1 MPLVNF
7 SNLDF
12 DQIKASIK
20 DYLRAN
26 SNFTDYDFE
35 GSNLS
40 TIIDTLAYNTY
51 ITSYNANMVTN
62 EVFIDSATLRENVV
76 SLSRNVGYL
85 PRSRKASVANIS
97 FLVDVSNTT
106 ATSVTLKSGIVALA
120 SASNKKN
127 ITFSI
132 SNDVTVPVDSD
143 GIANFTNVDIFQ
155 GTYLKQT
162 YTVSSRN
169 KTQKFILPNSGVDTS
184 LIRVSVKESEAST
197 VTRVFKQFDS
207 LFEVGPSSPVYFLQE
222 IGSERYEVMFGDGTF
237 GVSLQEPNYIEIN
250 YIQCDGEVGNGV
262 SRLRYAGTLR
272 DNNNNAITGGVSL
285 ITVNEPSYGGSS
297 IESVE
302 SIKKYSTQIYS
313 SQNRAVT
320 AGDFEAI
327 VPTIYP
333 ETESISAFGGEE
345 LTPPQYGKV
354 FVSIKPTNGVFLS
367 STIKENIKRQIDK
380 YSVAGIV
387 TEIIDLKYLYV
398 ETNSNVYYNSNQSP
412 NSSFVSS
419 LVTQNSELY
428 ANSTELNKFGARFK
442 YSQFQKIV
450 DESHE
455 SITSNITTVDIRRDL
470 QATMNNFVEYEI
482 CFGNRFQIVNHG
494 HGIHQGQIGYNIRSS
509 GFKIS
514 GISDTVYLGDT
525 PSGDL
530 KTGTIFLFKLN
541 SPTEPVILRR
551 SIGTIDYLKGEI
563 KLNPINIIST
573 DVYRGTNLVEIS
585 ATPYSNDVIGLQD
598 LYLQLDPFNMKVNM
612 VTDRIAS
619 GSDVS
624 GTNYLVSSSYA
635 NNLVRRTPIVSSST
649 STSSSTNSGTT
660 SISSRVASTPNY
672 TSPTSSTSSSTSS
685 SSSSSTSSYSY

>member
-1 MPLVNF
+1 
-7 SNLDF
+7 
-12 DQIKASIK
+12 
-20 DYLRAN
+20 
-26 SNFTDYDFE
+26 
-35 GSNLS
+35 
-40 TIIDTLAYNTY
+40 
-51 ITSYNANMVTN
+51 
-62 EVFIDSATLRENVV
+62 
-76 SLSRNVGYL
+76 
-85 PRSRKASVANIS
+85 
-97 FLVDVSNTT
+97 
-106 ATSVTLKSGIVALA
+106 
-120 SASNKKN
+120 
-127 ITFSI
+127 
-132 SNDVTVPVDSD
+132 
-143 GIANFTNVDIFQ
+143 
-155 GTYLKQT
+155 
-162 YTVSSRN
+162 
-169 KTQKFILPNSGVDTS
+169 
-184 LIRVSVKESEAST
+184 
-197 VTRVFKQFDS
+197 
-207 LFEVGPSSPVYFLQE
+207 
-222 IGSERYEVMFGDGTF
+222 
-237 GVSLQEPNYIEIN
+237 
-250 YIQCDGEVGNGV
+250 
-262 SRLRYAGTLR
+262 
-272 DNNNNAITGGVSL
+272 
-285 ITVNEPSYGGSS
+285 
-297 IESVE
+297 
-302 SIKKYSTQIYS
+302 
-313 SQNRAVT
+313 
-320 AGDFEAI
+320 
-327 VPTIYP
+327 
-333 ETESISAFGGEE
+333 
-345 LTPPQYGKV
+345 
-354 FVSIKPTNGVFLS
+354 
-367 STIKENIKRQIDK
+367 
-380 YSVAGIV
+380 
-387 TEIIDLKYLYV
+387 
-398 ETNSNVYYNSNQSP
+398 
-412 NSSFVSS
+412 

-530 KTGTIFLFKLN
+530 KTGTVFLFKLN

-649 STSSSTNSGTT
+649 STSSSTNSGAT
-660 SISSRVASTPNY
+660 SISSRVDVTPNY

-685 SSSSSTSSYSY
+685 SSSSTSSYSY

>member
-1 MPLVNF
+1 
-7 SNLDF
+7 
-12 DQIKASIK
+12 
-20 DYLRAN
+20 
-26 SNFTDYDFE
+26 
-35 GSNLS
+35 
-40 TIIDTLAYNTY
+40 
-51 ITSYNANMVTN
+51 MVTN

-76 SLSRNVGYL
+76 SLSRNIGYL

-120 SASNKKN
+120 GVSSKKN

-132 SNDVTVPVDSD
+132 SNDITVPVDSD

-222 IGSERYEVMFGDGTF
+222 IGSERYEIMFGDGTF

-250 YIQCDGEVGNGV
+250 YIQCGGELGNGV

-285 ITVNEPSYGGSS
+285 VTVNEPSYGGSS

-345 LTPPQYGKV
+345 LSPPQYGKV
-354 FVSIKPTNGVFLS
+354 FVSIKPTNGIFLS
-367 STIKENIKRQIDK
+367 STIKDNIKRQINK

-412 NSSFVSS
+412 NASFVSS

-428 ANSTELNKFGARFK
+428 SNSTELNKFGARFK
-442 YSQFQKIV
+442 YSQFQKII

-470 QATMNNFVEYEI
+470 QATMNNFTEYEI

-530 KTGTIFLFKLN
+530 KTGVVFLFKLN

-551 SIGTIDYLKGEI
+551 SIGIIDYLKGEI
-563 KLNPINIIST
+563 KLNPINVIST
-573 DVYRGTNLVEIS
+573 DVFRGTNLIEIS

-612 VTDRIAS
+612 VTDRIAT

-649 STSSSTNSGTT
+649 STDSTDSVAQVIG
-660 SISSRVASTPNY
+660 SRVAVTPNY
-672 TSPTSSTSSSTSS
+672 TSPTS